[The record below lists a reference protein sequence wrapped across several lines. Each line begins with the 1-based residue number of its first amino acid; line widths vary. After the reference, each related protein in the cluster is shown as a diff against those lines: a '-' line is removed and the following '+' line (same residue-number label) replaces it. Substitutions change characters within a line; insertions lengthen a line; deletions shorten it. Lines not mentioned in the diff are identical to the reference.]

1 MEPWNPKKLGFGL
14 MRLPRKDGGEIDI
27 PEVYEMAD
35 RYLAAGYTYFQESCV
50 FDSAS
55 ENLLAFAEWNYGT
68 FHYYRIERR

>member
-1 MEPWNPKKLGFGL
+1 MKRNGKSPLSLKTIQQRKTELELKEISKEDFDKLS
-14 MRLPRKDGGEIDI
+14 
-27 PEVYEMAD
+27 
-35 RYLAAGYTYFQESCV
+35 AAGYTYFQESCV